1 MSTTG
6 VGSSWPPRIART
18 LPACSTRY
26 RVRSPGRVAI
36 ATGCSSWATLT
47 SRALAARNWALEAV
61 LAPAVVEGASL
72 VVGISVVEL
81 TLVVGAACPPGS
93 FPEQAAASRARTRMA
108 AGPRVARRM
117 AAIVVGQGE
126 VRSPAP
132 GYGCSQSEVLV
143 GSMVWS

>member
-47 SRALAARNWALEAV
+47 RRTLAVRNWALEAV

-72 VVGISVVEL
+72 VVVGISVVEL

-108 AGPRVARRM
+108 VGPRLARRM
-117 AAIVVGQGE
+117 AAIVVGRGE
-126 VRSPAP
+126 V
-132 GYGCSQSEVLV
+132 
-143 GSMVWS
+143 